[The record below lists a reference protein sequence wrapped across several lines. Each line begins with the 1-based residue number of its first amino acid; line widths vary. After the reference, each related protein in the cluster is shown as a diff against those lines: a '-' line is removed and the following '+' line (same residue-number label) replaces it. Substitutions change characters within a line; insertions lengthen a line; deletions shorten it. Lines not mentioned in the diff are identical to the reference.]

1 MFCLSLSVEKLF
13 NLFHLTGE
21 SPLGV
26 KFCGFWE
33 FESFSKVCEIANQKA
48 LACGKPRRL
57 KRQTYKSVEPFGLWT
72 KKKKTTEFAK
82 SSASYQ
88 SNHSQP
94 IIIYFGICTPVGHE
108 TTGANLFVPGH
119 VVSELR
125 WMRFSGYPFEWDM
138 AYNNLPSTT
147 VQTVKDRLSS

>member
-1 MFCLSLSVEKLF
+1 VGFGSLNPLAKFVKL
-13 NLFHLTGE
+13 LT
-21 SPLGV
+21 
-26 KFCGFWE
+26 K
-33 FESFSKVCEIANQKA
+33 KR

-57 KRQTYKSVEPFGLWT
+57 RRQTYKSVEPFGLWT

-82 SSASYQ
+82 SSASCQ

-94 IIIYFGICTPVGHE
+94 ILIYFGICTPVGHE

-147 VQTVKDRLSS
+147 VQAVKDRLSS